1 MWLSLALRLVQTRKG
16 LGSVLPRLRKRWGRI
31 HNQAAEV
38 AAVSGESGPRGTQAS
53 GRPRPPGL
61 PPQVAVRASFDLHR
75 LYDRLYRSSQLID
88 FRKTNKNTSVAMSC
102 SDYSVLWRKDTV
114 GRTWVPL
121 KISPQE
127 PTETQRQE
135 DQTRPTLGEMR
146 FEGNEHLQSKAAEKI
161 ADRRLV

>member
-1 MWLSLALRLVQTRKG
+1 MTNSPEERLTELRVTEAVVRVVVRSPPTDPDTKG
-16 LGSVLPRLRKRWGRI
+16 TWQCPPTAEEEMGEDP
-31 HNQAAEV
+31 HQAAEV

-102 SDYSVLWRKDTV
+102 SDYSVLWRKDVV
-114 GRTWVPL
+114 GRTWIPL
-121 KISPQE
+121 KISPQ
-127 PTETQRQE
+127 PTETQTGGSDSTNSR
-135 DQTRPTLGEMR
+135 
-146 FEGNEHLQSKAAEKI
+146 
-161 ADRRLV
+161 